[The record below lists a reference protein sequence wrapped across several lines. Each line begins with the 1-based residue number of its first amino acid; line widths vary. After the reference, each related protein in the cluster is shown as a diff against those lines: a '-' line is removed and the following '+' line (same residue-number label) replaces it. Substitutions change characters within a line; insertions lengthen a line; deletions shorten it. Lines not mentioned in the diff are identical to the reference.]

1 MQIRLQQIIP
11 IPLQEKQL
19 AADSD
24 IWGKECLLSPG
35 EHIKITAASGR
46 GKTTLAHCLSGL
58 RTDYAGD
65 IWIHEKKLL
74 QFTSS
79 ELAIWRREQLG
90 IVFQDLRLF
99 PHLTIRENIELK
111 KYLAPLPI
119 QENTIEWMTEQLGI
133 ADLLNTKAG
142 ICSYGE
148 QQRAAIIRA
157 LAQPFNWLLLDEPFS
172 HLDNKNQEQAIKLIE
187 TVITQRGAG
196 IIVLDLEPDNHFLY
210 HKCFQ
215 L

>member
-19 AADSD
+19 AVDSD
-24 IWGKECLLSPG
+24 IWGNNRTFHSG
-35 EHIKITAASGR
+35 EYIKITAASGR
-46 GKTTLAHCLSGL
+46 GKTTLAHFLIGL
-58 RTDYAGD
+58 RTDYSGTLSVQN
-65 IWIHEKKLL
+65 KN
-74 QFTSS
+74 
-79 ELAIWRREQLG
+79 LAHFSAAEMAVWRREQLG
-90 IVFQDLRLF
+90 VVFQDLRLF

-111 KYLAPLPI
+111 KFLAPQHI
-119 QENTIEWMTEQLGI
+119 GENAVEWMAEQLGI
-133 ADLLNTKAG
+133 ADLLNTQAG

-157 LAQPFNWLLLDEPFS
+157 LAQPFTWLLLDEPFS
-172 HLDNKNQEQAIKLIE
+172 HLDNTNQQKAITLIQ

-196 IIVLDLEPDNHFLY
+196 LILLDLESDNHFSY
-210 HKCFQ
+210 HQSFQ